1 MCLGQ
6 APAQGWSGRKVAEDA
21 INLKVVAGKG
31 EPKRFAVISND
42 GEHRVFGQVILA
54 AISTQPY

>member
-1 MCLGQ
+1 V
-6 APAQGWSGRKVAEDA
+6 GRKVAEDA

-42 GEHRVFGQVILA
+42 GEQGVFGQVILT